1 MIYLDNA
8 ATTKVSPEVKKA
20 MDFCYCNIYGNPS
33 SLHSEGLKAKEQLEK
48 ARTKIAQIINCLP
61 EEIIFTGGGTESINL
76 AIKGLAEL
84 NPNGHIITSTI
95 EHPAVLETCRYLETK
110 GCKVTYLKV
119 DHDGLINLKD
129 LEKAIANNTFLIS
142 VMYANNEIGTIQNIK
157 EISSIAKKNKILFH
171 TDACQAGS
179 YLNLNTKELGVDLM
193 TLNSSKVNGP
203 KGVGLLFKRKD
214 IEIVPLL
221 HGGGQEGGLRSGTQ
235 NLAGIVGFAK
245 ALEIAQKNRL
255 KESQRLIKL
264 RNHLIE
270 GILKKIPRSY
280 LNGHPKQRLPNNV
293 SVTLL
298 DVEGESMLLYLNEK
312 KICASTGSACSS
324 GSLEPSHVITAIGV
338 SEDAAHGSLRFTL
351 GRDTKKKDIDYVL
364 KELPKIVENLRS
376 ISPVK
381 LELTK

>member
-8 ATTKVSPEVKKA
+8 ATTKVSPEVKKE
-20 MDFCYCNIYGNPS
+20 MDICYSKIYGNPS
-33 SLHSEGLKAKEQLEK
+33 SLHNEGLKAKEQLEK
-48 ARTKIAQIINCLP
+48 ARTKIARIINCLS

-84 NPNGHIITSTI
+84 HPKGHMITSMI

-110 GCKVTYLKV
+110 GYKVTYLKV
-119 DHDGLINLKD
+119 NNGGLINLKD
-129 LEKAIANNTFLIS
+129 LEKAITNNTFLITI
-142 VMYANNEIGTIQNIK
+142 MYANNEIGTIQNIK
-157 EISSIAKKNKILFH
+157 EISLIAKKNKILFH
-171 TDACQAGS
+171 TDACQAGA
-179 YLNLNTKELGVDLM
+179 YLNLNTKDLGIDLM

-214 IEIVPLL
+214 IELVPLL
-221 HGGGQEGGLRSGTQ
+221 HGGGQEFNLRSGTQ

-264 RNHLIE
+264 RDHLIQ
-270 GILKKIPRSY
+270 GILKKIPKSY

-293 SVTLL
+293 SITIL

-312 KICASTGSACSS
+312 GICASTGSACSS

-351 GRDTKKKDIDYVL
+351 GKETKKKDIDYVL

-376 ISPVK
+376 ISPVR
-381 LELTK
+381 LELK